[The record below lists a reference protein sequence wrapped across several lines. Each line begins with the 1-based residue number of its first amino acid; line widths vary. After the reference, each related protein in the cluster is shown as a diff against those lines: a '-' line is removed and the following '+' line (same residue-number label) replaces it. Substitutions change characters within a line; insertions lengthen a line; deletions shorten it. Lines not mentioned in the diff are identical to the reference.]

1 MSIAAVDPFPMTDAT
16 NQQQQQRLPLRR
28 AVYIHVSDLTNAY
41 NIDHPKL
48 EQELARV
55 KDGNEENS
63 IPEEREIA
71 IDLTPSGDGDS
82 SIASVPQQPKRQSLH
97 PPRKGFNLCV

>member
-1 MSIAAVDPFPMTDAT
+1 MPIDEIDPFPMTDAT
-16 NQQQQQRLPLRR
+16 NQQQPRLPLRR
-28 AVYIHVSDLTNAY
+28 AVYVHVSDLTNAY

-55 KDGNEENS
+55 KEGDEENVF
-63 IPEEREIA
+63 PEEREI
-71 IDLTPSGDGDS
+71 DLAPSGDGDS
-82 SIASVPQQPKRQSLH
+82 SIASVPQQPKRRSLH